1 MMNKIIVL
9 GAGMVGRAMAIDLS
23 KDLEVYSADISEENL
38 SKLSPH
44 NIKTIKADLSN
55 KETIKELIADKDL
68 VIGAVPGF
76 MGFETFKTVIESG
89 KNTSDISF
97 FDEDPFILNDVA
109 LKNNVTAVMDIGVAP
124 GMDNIILG
132 YHNKRMQVS
141 DFICLVGGL
150 PAARIWPY
158 EYKAPFSPAD
168 VLEEYTRPARFVVDG
183 KIITKPALSEPEL
196 MQFEDIGTLEAF
208 NSDGLRSLI
217 KTMPNIPN
225 MIERT
230 LRYPGHIELMRV
242 FRESGFFSKEEI
254 DIKGKKIRPLDL
266 TSKLLFPQWKLGDE
280 EKEFTVMRVI
290 VSGLENNKQVTY
302 TYDLL
307 DRYDAATKTS
317 SMARTTGYTCTGA
330 ARLILEN
337 KFTRKGV
344 STPEFVGEDE
354 NCFNTM
360 INYLKERNINYRM
373 QKTVH

>member
-1 MMNKIIVL
+1 MNKIIVL

>member
-1 MMNKIIVL
+1 MKKVIVL
-9 GAGMVGRAMAIDLS
+9 GAGMVGRAMAIDLYR
-23 KDLEVYSADISEENL
+23 DYAVTSADISEENL
-38 SKLSPH
+38 SRLSAFS
-44 NIKTIKADLSN
+44 IKTIKADLSDKN
-55 KETIKELIADKDL
+55 KINELIADQDL

-76 MGFETFKTVIESG
+76 MGFETFKTVITSG

-97 FDEDPFILNDVA
+97 FDEDPFLLDELA
-109 LKNNVTAVMDIGVAP
+109 KEKNVTAVMDIGVAP

-132 YHNKRMQVS
+132 YHNKRMVVE

-158 EYKAPFSPAD
+158 EYKAPFSPID
-168 VLEEYTRPARFVVDG
+168 VLEEYTRPARFVKDKKVV
-183 KIITKPALSEPEL
+183 IKPALSEPEL
-196 MQFEDIGTLEAF
+196 MDFNEIGTLEAF

-242 FRESGFFSKEEI
+242 MRETGFFSKEEI
-254 DIKGKKIRPLDL
+254 MVKGVLIRPLDV
-266 TSKLLFPQWKLGDE
+266 TAKLLFPKWKLGDE
-280 EKEFTVMRVI
+280 ENEFTVMRVI
-290 VSGLENNKQVTY
+290 VAGKENGVQKTY

-354 NCFNTM
+354 NNFHDM
-360 INYLKERNINYRM
+360 LNYLKARNIHY
-373 QKTVH
+373 KLTIA